1 MDSNNYGVGKRILEA
16 RKNNRL
22 TREKLAEMSGIS
34 VQFLSDIEN
43 GRKSMTITT
52 LRNICYSL
60 NLSADYIINGT
71 EQSRTYGIVSLLD
84 KLDDNDV
91 KYAEKLLKVYVDAL
105 NNK

>member
-1 MDSNNYGVGKRILEA
+1 MNINSIDVGKRIFDA
-16 RKNNRL
+16 RKEKNM

-52 LRNICYSL
+52 LRNICNSL

>member
-52 LRNICYSL
+52 LRNICNSL

>member
-52 LRNICYSL
+52 LRSICNSL